1 MEPHQTQDTAPLRLS
16 VVVPVKNE
24 VANIAP
30 LVAEIDAACGP
41 VAPFEIIYV
50 NDGSD
55 DGTAAEL
62 ARLQAEL
69 PHLRV
74 LHHDRSC
81 GQSIAVRSGVIA
93 ARAPVVATLDGDGQN
108 DPAFIPEMLR
118 TLDNGPDD
126 SGLVQGQRL
135 GRKDTGF
142 KRTQS
147 RIANRV
153 RRAILRDDT
162 RDTGCGLKVFYR
174 HVYLS
179 LPFFRALHRFMPAL
193 VTREGYR
200 VLLVDVVDRPRLT
213 GVSNYG
219 FFDRLWV
226 RILDLVGVR
235 WLIARRGERPVV
247 TEDKR

>member
-226 RILDLVGVR
+226 GILDLVGVR